1 MQLPRIFVKD
11 DAQAAEAAGG
21 AAEAAGA
28 RPAKPVA
35 ARLELEGEKR
45 LPEGASWRWGE
56 PGDEACRMGG
66 TGWYRQVTITEK
78 EGGVERKT
86 NLTLPSYVW
95 VGGETAK
102 WPNAAEGE
110 TVAAFLCLF
119 GMSDPPQ
126 RKSYFLLRVCF
137 LWEGEYTGREVW
149 QKLHRGGDI
158 HQVGGYDPP
167 PSVVDATA
175 DWVRQYAPKGGR
187 PGKGQ
192 TKRGPDLVVVE
203 PDAPPPPLGVRARS
217 LTSTLCASFGVQSQG
232 SGSRSGSQ

>member
-1 MQLPRIFVKD
+1 MAVL
-11 DAQAAEAAGG
+11 GG
-21 AAEAAGA
+21 YSWY
-28 RPAKPVA
+28 
-35 ARLELEGEKR
+35 ARLCS
-45 LPEGASWRWGE
+45 P
-56 PGDEACRMGG
+56 
-66 TGWYRQVTITEK
+66 Y
-78 EGGVERKT
+78 
-86 NLTLPSYVW
+86 TLPSYVW

-149 QKLHRGGDI
+149 QKLHRGGGGI

-175 DWVRQYAPKGGR
+175 DWVRQYAPI
-187 PGKGQ
+187 Q
-192 TKRGPDLVVVE
+192 VE
-203 PDAPPPPLGVRARS
+203 ADPTEYITVP
-217 LTSTLCASFGVQSQG
+217 
-232 SGSRSGSQ
+232 

>member
-45 LPEGASWRWGE
+45 LPEGASWRFGE

-102 WPNAAEGE
+102 WPQAAEGE

-149 QKLHRGGDI
+149 QKLHRGGGI
-158 HQVGGYDPP
+158 HHVPFVNRPFESEIHGTVNFTYFCCVLLVTWCYRVLL
-167 PSVVDATA
+167 SCYL
-175 DWVRQYAPKGGR
+175 RPK
-187 PGKGQ
+187 
-192 TKRGPDLVVVE
+192 
-203 PDAPPPPLGVRARS
+203 
-217 LTSTLCASFGVQSQG
+217 
-232 SGSRSGSQ
+232 

>member
-1 MQLPRIFVKD
+1 MFFFCFFCFFQATILQLPRIFVKD
-11 DAQAAEAAGG
+11 DAQAADAAGG
-21 AAEAAGA
+21 AAAAAGA

-45 LPEGASWRWGE
+45 LPEGASWRFGE

-102 WPNAAEGE
+102 WPQAAEGE

-167 PSVVDATA
+167 PSVGEFFVGRSDMGPKWTCATLA
-175 DWVRQYAPKGGR
+175 SWEVETPTPLILGR
-187 PGKGQ
+187 PTWPLLPSGL
-192 TKRGPDLVVVE
+192 PS
-203 PDAPPPPLGVRARS
+203 PPW
-217 LTSTLCASFGVQSQG
+217 
-232 SGSRSGSQ
+232 

>member
-1 MQLPRIFVKD
+1 MFFFCFFCFFQATILQLPRIFVKD

-21 AAEAAGA
+21 AAEAAAA

-102 WPNAAEGE
+102 WPQAAEGE
-110 TVAAFLCLF
+110 TVAAFLCLS

-149 QKLHRGGDI
+149 QKLHRGGGI

-167 PSVVDATA
+167 PFC
-175 DWVRQYAPKGGR
+175 GGCHCRLGSAVCTQGGKAGKR
-187 PGKGQ
+187 PDEAG
-192 TKRGPDLVVVE
+192 TRRG
-203 PDAPPPPLGVRARS
+203 G
-217 LTSTLCASFGVQSQG
+217 G
-232 SGSRSGSQ
+232 

>member
-1 MQLPRIFVKD
+1 M
-11 DAQAAEAAGG
+11 
-21 AAEAAGA
+21 
-28 RPAKPVA
+28 
-35 ARLELEGEKR
+35 ELEGEKR

-110 TVAAFLCLF
+110 RVADFLCLF

-126 RKSYFLLRVCF
+126 RKSYFLLRVWF

-149 QKLHRGGDI
+149 QKLHRGGGGI

-167 PSVVDATA
+167 PFCGGHHCRMDSAVCTQGGKAGKA
-175 DWVRQYAPKGGR
+175 DEAG
-187 PGKGQ
+187 
-192 TKRGPDLVVVE
+192 T
-203 PDAPPPPLGVRARS
+203 
-217 LTSTLCASFGVQSQG
+217 
-232 SGSRSGSQ
+232 